1 MQGWVHYPA
10 TGLHPMKG
18 TIMRHCPHCQQP
30 TIPAWHA
37 YLGSVFSKPIT
48 CPVCH
53 STPVRKIDMYDAS
66 FMLPMVIVEV
76 FMFHRDYWDVTPPGL
91 VWFML
96 GCSGLAGMCLWL
108 HTIRYKVK
116 TD

>member
-37 YLGSVFSKPIT
+37 WLGTAFSKPIT
-48 CPVCH
+48 CTNCA
-53 STPVRKIDMYDAS
+53 STLVRKIDMYDTS
-66 FMLPMVIVEV
+66 FMLPMMIVIVV
-76 FMFHRDYWDVTPPGL
+76 MSHKDYLDTTPRDIL
-91 VWFML
+91 WFML
-96 GCSGLAGMCLWL
+96 ACSGFAGICLWL